1 MFRLALIYV
10 SLLVVTAAV
19 VLSLKALD
27 AGAGVSLAVFALY
40 GASIGLAIAYFLD
53 RIPEIS
59 RLVRARHRPAP
70 PRT

>member
-1 MFRLALIYV
+1 
-10 SLLVVTAAV
+10 

-40 GASIGLAIAYFLD
+40 GVSIGVAIACFLD
-53 RIPEIS
+53 QIPEIS
-59 RLVRARHRPAP
+59 RLIRARHRPAP